1 MGFISMT
8 YFDES
13 GFNKGHDLVDKRL
26 LQTSCQAIE
35 SILSWWWPAQTLGVF
50 VSRECE
56 TCSLI
61 HIAIRNVKLQLV
73 EIAYSYGGKILH
85 AKVGLTTR
93 SQKASPVLKLK

>member
-35 SILSWWWPAQTLGVF
+35 SILS
-50 VSRECE
+50 
-56 TCSLI
+56 
-61 HIAIRNVKLQLV
+61 
-73 EIAYSYGGKILH
+73 
-85 AKVGLTTR
+85 
-93 SQKASPVLKLK
+93 